1 MLIVLV
7 PTFPGGSADLM
18 KFLIEATTGIWTGN
32 RHDKRDV
39 IAIKTLYPYYE
50 KHVSVEAL
58 NVEHPTAVV
67 VMRHPLDTMEVWHAY
82 VEHAL
87 SASATSSNDGGNS
100 EYDFRNTPIS
110 DKKWIEWRDNHF
122 DTEITKWEQF
132 QRYWLNQ
139 DHIQLSHR
147 HILVYEDLIDSKT
160 GPQEAIDMINFIHKM
175 TNVPKFM

>member
-1 MLIVLV
+1 MLV

-39 IAIKTLYPYYE
+39 IAI
-50 KHVSVEAL
+50 EAL